1 MNILITGARGFIGKN
16 LSAAL
21 ASIRDGLD
29 KTRRIPEGITLYELD
44 TDTDPACLE
53 EYTKQ
58 CDFVYHLAGVNR
70 PVEEAEFM
78 TGNFGF
84 TAQLLECLKRHNNP
98 APVLMTSSIQAALDN
113 PYGRSKQAGEELILE
128 YGRSQNVKTF
138 VYRLPNV
145 FGKWCR
151 PNYNSVIATFCYNIA
166 RGLDITVQ
174 DPGRKMTLVYIDDVV
189 DELIRCLSGA
199 ETRDGQ
205 YYCRVPVEHRITLGE
220 IADMI
225 GAFAQNR
232 KNLYIPDMPDGSFAQ
247 KLYSTF
253 LSYLPETEFRCY
265 PIMHQD
271 QRGSFT
277 ELFKTERHGQV
288 SVNISKPG
296 VTKGNHWHHT
306 KNEKFAVV
314 AGRGVIR
321 FRRLGSQEI
330 LEYYVSGDKI
340 EIIDIPVGY
349 THSIENLGETD
360 MVTVM
365 WCNTCFDPDRPDTYF
380 LEV

>member
-29 KTRRIPEGITLYELD
+29 KTRRIPEDITLYEFD
-44 TDTDPACLE
+44 TDTDPACLD

-84 TAQLLECLKRHNNP
+84 TAQLLEGLKRHNNP

-199 ETRDGQ
+199 KTRDGQ
-205 YYCRVPVEHRITLGE
+205 YCRVPVEHRITLGE

-225 GAFAQNR
+225 EAFAQNR

-253 LSYLPETEFRCY
+253 LSYLPETEFRCC